1 MADPRPNVIRQSG
14 RYSKN
19 GTSNRKIWQKKS
31 NVYANDVA
39 NELVCSNFAG
49 FVQNKM
55 QLNRISFPVLSLVTS
70 VLTIIPPVSNFKYYQ
85 LFSLK
90 DFCGDGV
97 EDRRTQH
104 DLSSERL
111 CSSGSISL
119 PLMLPAGWT
128 FFLGL
133 GQLHNITK
141 LRNWKGRK
149 NILFKQHYHYSLCV
163 KENPTLAR
171 AMLQELQPTAA
182 KTWRLERPWSKR
194 FYLIFVVVVGCC
206 GSLG

>member
-1 MADPRPNVIRQSG
+1 
-14 RYSKN
+14 
-19 GTSNRKIWQKKS
+19 
-31 NVYANDVA
+31 
-39 NELVCSNFAG
+39 
-49 FVQNKM
+49 M

-194 FYLIFVVVVGCC
+194 FSLDFLLLLLVVAGYI
-206 GSLG
+206 G